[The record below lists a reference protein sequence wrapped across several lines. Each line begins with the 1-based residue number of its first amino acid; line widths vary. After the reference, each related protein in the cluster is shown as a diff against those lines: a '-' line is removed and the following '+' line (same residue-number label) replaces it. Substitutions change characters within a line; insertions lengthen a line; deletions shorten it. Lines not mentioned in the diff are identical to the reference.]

1 MRNAQHLAQASCTE
15 LTLRIKGYI
24 FENFTHFSKVIK
36 KSRISLRKVSIGNF
50 LLNSFLAVTRVH
62 KANVKCKCIAHFC
75 IKFSGTNG
83 AVKMKVG

>member
-1 MRNAQHLAQASCTE
+1 M
-15 LTLRIKGYI
+15 
-24 FENFTHFSKVIK
+24 
-36 KSRISLRKVSIGNF
+36 ISLPKQGKLASVCEYYFRSQKLTSIHIV
-50 LLNSFLAVTRVH
+50 NSFLVVTRVH